1 MGDTELRAG
10 DSVSRVAFQR
20 QIGITWRLCLQ
31 STAESDAA
39 ATKSAPASAVVSAG
53 MASGTNS
60 ASSTT
65 GTTGPDIQE
74 RRVTLTCIVG
84 IADNGKVYIGGDSA
98 GVSGLDLTVRSDEKV
113 FKNDEFLFGFTSSF
127 RMGQLL
133 RFSFSPPDR
142 AEKMDDYKYL
152 VTTFMNAVRQC
163 LKDGGYARTKEGE
176 EQGGT
181 FLLGYRGRLYCV
193 HEDYQ
198 VGSTVDGFASC
209 GCGDQIANGSLF
221 STVGKPAS
229 ERIDTALK
237 AAERFSAGVRGP
249 FTILEI

>member
-1 MGDTELRAG
+1 MDTATAPGLPYRLLRLRVGASCRVSDQERK
-10 DSVSRVAFQR
+10 DSVPRLSSESRDGAAKATA
-20 QIGITWRLCLQ
+20 ITRH
-31 STAESDAA
+31 
-39 ATKSAPASAVVSAG
+39 AG
-53 MASGTNS
+53 EE
-60 ASSTT
+60 
-65 GTTGPDIQE
+65 I
-74 RRVTLTCIVG
+74 TLTCIVG
-84 IADNGKVYIGGDSA
+84 IAEDGKVFIGGDSA

-113 FKNDEFLFGFTSSF
+113 FKNGEFLFGFTSSF

-133 RFSFSPPDR
+133 RFSFSPPAR

-163 LKDGGYARTKEGE
+163 LKDGGYARSKEGE

-181 FLLGYRGRLYCV
+181 FLLGYRGKLYCV
-193 HEDYQ
+193 HSDYQ
-198 VGSTVDGFASC
+198 VGSSVDGFESC
-209 GCGDQIANGSLF
+209 GCGDQIAHGSLF
-221 STVGKPAS
+221 STTGKPAS